1 MKCCLTERS
10 LLITT
15 TRPQVIVLTLE
26 GSLTRPS
33 LSIDRDC
40 HQRRVQRERAMRVL
54 QLVRVL
60 SRASLSRLQ
69 EWGSNFVSA
78 SKEAKSVRPT
88 GTRWSQHTRTLSSSS
103 ASSSLSTKT
112 ALTTLAKELGLEA
125 QIVTVGLKGK
135 KPLRERDSENPPPP
149 PVSPLLL
156 PPVQLPPFAQPS
168 PPPQAAHFF
177 GRQTAPSQPRF
188 QQFAQTSEQ
197 PPPSPP
203 PTPLQTQPPP
213 PPPPLRTP
221 QPPPLSPPSPPLQT
235 PQPPPLASPPS
246 PPLQTPQPPPLSPP
260 PPQAQASFPES
271 TYVWA
276 DRYRPEALKDF
287 ICNRDKA
294 LELKALAKK
303 EDCGHFIFEGSPG
316 VGKKTMIWA
325 LLRESYGEDKVQTK
339 EELKKFVL
347 KGEVVS
353 SIKVSVKISPQ
364 HVEVNLSEVKGYE
377 KHVIVELMQETINR
391 LAKKALQCNKDN
403 CRVIILYEADK
414 LSADALLYIKW
425 QLGKHKGCSKV
436 FFCCSDASKLQ
447 PIMSLCTVVKLLP
460 PSNEE
465 IVEVLEFI
473 AKQEGIELPHQLADK
488 IAINAKNNLRQ
499 AIRSLE
505 ATWQA
510 NSALTEDQEIMIGW
524 EGDIAN
530 IAKNIVE
537 EQSPKHSIGWEISLM
552 KSPNK
557 QALVRE
563 LKKCSADEF
572 QEQID
577 SLYDEYKKTARKR
590 DEDSLKR
597 HKDPVKKNLHHFMR
611 IEAHITKQ
619 KICHYEMAKPSD
631 GGWQPVVRRHGRRG
645 VWNSRMNV
653 SIHSVFVDNLPETM
667 RAIGLYTCSIAA
679 DMAIQK
685 ANGLWCDDK
694 ALKVK
699 MADYGKEYG
708 SKHKAGPS
716 TQPRK
721 FAAEPNRTHVGYQ
734 GKRSFAE
741 VVSGKAAG
749 PNTSCIIK
757 ASEEGNGWLYE
768 SVIARLKPL
777 FIVEDFKKELER
789 RDLEEVQVRA
799 GGGRDLMLTFQSQEI
814 MKDKLL
820 LMKSWLNEWCDSVL
834 EWKQGMS
841 ITQERLVWLSCYGVP
856 LNLWSCNTFINI
868 GKMWGIVTAVDEDTL
883 NLNHFQYGK
892 MQIAT
897 NFMALINQTLSLEC
911 KGVLYPVRVCKE
923 QIIIIK
929 DLQVPGLSNSSEEFS
944 GGTRNSNLVKVGTQ
958 FAERGR
964 KFEEGDDHVTMEA
977 HDSSNI
983 MAEDDQL
990 RDASMV
996 AESALQEGMSEA
1008 NGYVC
1013 QESSARLLMSPKMRA
1028 VDEGGRTEIEIQ
1040 NSGSIKT
1047 LCGPDNMGQG
1057 INLIADL
1064 NSAHECNGSDAAP
1077 ILDNLVVG
1085 PSRIAPLTAVLV
1097 PINICSSILHTAPMI
1112 LSVGALDHPQ
1122 PKQTKGLCVTS
1133 SSPKCSSFQRKDTR
1147 RKLRVGPSSFRK
1159 ATLNLRK
1166 GAVF

>member
-1 MKCCLTERS
+1 MPTLPTSTSTFPPPPPLVFFPLPRKENRRKETRRQFPPSSSMPSPYTITNSLPNTTTNWSQKVGNYITRKGNSSSSSKNLDLTEES
-10 LLITT
+10 LEEFNRRNEMLFDKKISSNNNNKTT
-15 TRPQVIVLTLE
+15 GYSPYSRGLTDSSLALHRQRLSSATSPERESNASTSISSGSKSSFIVK
-26 GSLTRPS
+26 
-33 LSIDRDC
+33 I
-40 HQRRVQRERAMRVL
+40 
-54 QLVRVL
+54 
-60 SRASLSRLQ
+60 Q
-69 EWGSNFVSA
+69 EWGSNFVSG
-78 SKEAKSVRPT
+78 SKEAKRARPA

-103 ASSSLSTKT
+103 TSSSLSTKT

-156 PPVQLPPFAQPS
+156 PPVPLQPFAQPS
-168 PPPQAAHFF
+168 PSPAYPPQAAHFF

-221 QPPPLSPPSPPLQT
+221 QPPPLSPLSPPLQT

-260 PPQAQASFPES
+260 PPQAQASFSES

-303 EDCGHFIFEGSPG
+303 EDCGHFIFEGPPG

-353 SIKVSVKISPQ
+353 SIKVSLKISPQ

-425 QLGKHKGCSKV
+425 QLGRHKGCSKV

-465 IVEVLEFI
+465 IVKVLEFI

-537 EQSPKHSIGWEISLM
+537 EQSPKQLYVIRGKLQNLIEHNVCPSFIID
-552 KSPNK
+552 
-557 QALVRE
+557 ALVRE

-577 SLYDEYKKTARKR
+577 RLYDEYKKTARKR

-611 IEAHITKQ
+611 IEGKKTINTNDEH
-619 KICHYEMAKPSD
+619 
-631 GGWQPVVRRHGRRG
+631 
-645 VWNSRMNV
+645 
-653 SIHSVFVDNLPETM
+653 VFCFRFDNLLQDEM
-667 RAIGLYTCSIAA
+667 K
-679 DMAIQK
+679 Q
-685 ANGLWCDDK
+685 
-694 ALKVK
+694 
-699 MADYGKEYG
+699 
-708 SKHKAGPS
+708 
-716 TQPRK
+716 
-721 FAAEPNRTHVGYQ
+721 
-734 GKRSFAE
+734 SF
-741 VVSGKAAG
+741 
-749 PNTSCIIK
+749 
-757 ASEEGNGWLYE
+757 
-768 SVIARLKPL
+768 
-777 FIVEDFKKELER
+777 
-789 RDLEEVQVRA
+789 
-799 GGGRDLMLTFQSQEI
+799 
-814 MKDKLL
+814 
-820 LMKSWLNEWCDSVL
+820 
-834 EWKQGMS
+834 
-841 ITQERLVWLSCYGVP
+841 
-856 LNLWSCNTFINI
+856 
-868 GKMWGIVTAVDEDTL
+868 
-883 NLNHFQYGK
+883 
-892 MQIAT
+892 
-897 NFMALINQTLSLEC
+897 EC
-911 KGVLYPVRVCKE
+911 
-923 QIIIIK
+923 
-929 DLQVPGLSNSSEEFS
+929 
-944 GGTRNSNLVKVGTQ
+944 
-958 FAERGR
+958 
-964 KFEEGDDHVTMEA
+964 
-977 HDSSNI
+977 
-983 MAEDDQL
+983 
-990 RDASMV
+990 
-996 AESALQEGMSEA
+996 
-1008 NGYVC
+1008 
-1013 QESSARLLMSPKMRA
+1013 
-1028 VDEGGRTEIEIQ
+1028 
-1040 NSGSIKT
+1040 
-1047 LCGPDNMGQG
+1047 
-1057 INLIADL
+1057 
-1064 NSAHECNGSDAAP
+1064 
-1077 ILDNLVVG
+1077 
-1085 PSRIAPLTAVLV
+1085 
-1097 PINICSSILHTAPMI
+1097 
-1112 LSVGALDHPQ
+1112 
-1122 PKQTKGLCVTS
+1122 
-1133 SSPKCSSFQRKDTR
+1133 
-1147 RKLRVGPSSFRK
+1147 
-1159 ATLNLRK
+1159 
-1166 GAVF
+1166 